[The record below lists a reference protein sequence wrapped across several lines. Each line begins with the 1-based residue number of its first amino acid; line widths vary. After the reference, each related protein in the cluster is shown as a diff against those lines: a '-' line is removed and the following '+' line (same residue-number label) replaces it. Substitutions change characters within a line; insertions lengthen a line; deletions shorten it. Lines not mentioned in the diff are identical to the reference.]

1 MLQDRADARRV
12 AVGKTASMGGGLSA
26 LVFGLNANEVAALF
40 GAAVAVVGLV
50 VQIHYNRRKDRRGSE
65 LHELRKARL
74 LAGEDE
80 DE

>member
-1 MLQDRADARRV
+1 MLDERVDALGV
-12 AVGKTASMGGGLSA
+12 AVGKTASVGGGVSA
-26 LVFGLNANEVAALF
+26 LVFGLSANEVAALV
-40 GAAVAVVGLV
+40 GAAVAVIGLI
-50 VQIHYNRRKDRRGSE
+50 VQVHYNRRKDRRGAE

>member
-1 MLQDRADARRV
+1 MLQDRADALGV

-26 LVFGLNANEVAALF
+26 LVFGLNANEVAALV